1 MILHSAN
8 LIDQYTR
15 EGYWRKERTLLDQFR
30 ENCWAHPQRRAIVD
44 PPNRAEL
51 AGTQAVS
58 VTYAE
63 LDRAVQAMAF
73 DLVERGLCKGDIVV
87 AQLPN
92 VWELGMLYLAVAR
105 AGGVLTA
112 LPLQWRQ
119 RDVGYVAELTEARFY
134 IGAERYRELDYT
146 VIGRELGFEQVLTLG
161 EVTDIARGEPRGAV
175 DVPVDPNDAFTLC
188 WTSGT
193 ESDPKGC
200 PLSHNNWLFFSDLLL
215 RVVGVQ
221 SGDRQLCVA
230 PLVNMTAM
238 GVNYVPWLLTA
249 GTLVLH
255 HPLTPEILIRQ
266 LVDEQI
272 QFTILVPAVL
282 NMVVKRSDVD
292 ELDLS
297 SVRTITTGSA
307 PPSAFTMQEFKRR
320 WDIDIINIWGQNEG
334 TSLVAGPQDVP
345 QLDMRVDHFPW
356 WGRAGCH
363 WPSGMQGIS
372 VKLLDDEGREVTK
385 PGGIGELCCRS
396 PGLFPGYFRRPD
408 LTAKAFTAD
417 GYFRTGDLFRVQDR
431 CFIGFHDRKK
441 DIVIR
446 GGFNISSAEVENA
459 VQAHTKV
466 QDCAVVPVQDEVMG
480 ERVCVCVVPKDAD
493 DPPTLESITGYLKEQ
508 GMSLYKLPEHL
519 RLLDEIPRNPV
530 GKILKNQL
538 A

>member
-175 DVPVDPNDAFTLC
+175 DVHVDPNDAFTLC

-493 DPPTLESITGYLKEQ
+493 DPPTLESITGNLKEQ